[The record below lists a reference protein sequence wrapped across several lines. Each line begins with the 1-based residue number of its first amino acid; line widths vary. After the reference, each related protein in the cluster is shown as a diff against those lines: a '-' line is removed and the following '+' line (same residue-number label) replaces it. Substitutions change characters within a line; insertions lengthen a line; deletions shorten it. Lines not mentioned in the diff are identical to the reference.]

1 MNICKDTVLYKN
13 GIGSYFFQS
22 LISSNSFNND
32 CFSGIKFLYPYGAT
46 LNVVQPS
53 VVALSSGSIAI
64 PMNRPIC
71 AYHCV
76 KNGGGKLVVLG
87 SSRMLTD
94 AYIEKENNDALREM
108 IFDFFEL
115 KVAEVMDLHSDDMD
129 VRLRAVIAKKN

>member
-1 MNICKDTVLYKN
+1 MNWY
-13 GIGSYFFQS
+13 S
-22 LISSNSFNND
+22 LQLLINNY
-32 CFSGIKFLYPYGAT
+32 FSGIKFLYPYGAT

-76 KNGGGKLVVLG
+76 KSSNGKLVVLG
-87 SSRMLTD
+87 SSRMLADT
-94 AYIEKENNDALREM
+94 YIEKESNDALREM

-115 KVAEVMDLHSDDMD
+115 NVTETVDLHTDDIE
-129 VRLRAVIAKKN
+129 VSYIAQIMIHFLLNI